1 MELKAV
7 GKTMDDEML
16 RIKFM
21 APLPRECRR
30 FMGMNEPVD
39 IDDAYTQ
46 ARGWAR
52 AEQFGQG
59 DFS

>member
-1 MELKAV
+1 M